1 MFVLYLWL
9 EETVVKMPPDDRT
22 ASAPPAAVKSSIFTW
37 PLTSNFAE
45 GPVVPMP
52 TLPELSILIRSLPPV
67 DKLSAL
73 APLDHIP
80 VSKSP
85 LKLMPGAPTAPKLKE
100 PTPLTSNFEFGLVVP
115 MPTLPLALTNNNP
128 SPMAEYTLRT
138 LPFAS
143 PQLFPATKVAIVL
156 VRPAISVKV
165 LPNDVD
171 P

>member
-85 LKLMPGAPTAPKLKE
+85 LKLMPGAPTAPKLNE

-115 MPTLPLALTNNNP
+115 MPTLPELSIVTRLKLFVYSCKFAFALVPKWTLLLLSKLAKL
-128 SPMAEYTLRT
+128 
-138 LPFAS
+138 
-143 PQLFPATKVAIVL
+143 TKVDAFL
-156 VRPAISVKV
+156 KRYP
-165 LPNDVD
+165 
-171 P
+171 